1 MKKLIKTT
9 TIIFSIALIGFLVLT
24 SFDNPDEDIIGT
36 WILESDTKSKWVF
49 INDNCYWYYENSL
62 EETFT
67 YTVQDLSDSLNSGLS
82 VSLCGQEVK
91 TGGTEEVID
100 NKAFDFND
108 SGLYDVKAGPST
120 RRIIDFSDVENSISI
135 LPTGQSG
142 NPFSEHYDDQ
152 AEMYSKGDFRK
163 MKMNQEEI
171 METSRLLRVSP
182 KD

>member
-91 TGGTEEVID
+91 TGGTEDYYLKLINLD
-100 NKAFDFND
+100 NEEYCYEILSLNNEILSINYLGQTKIKVFN
-108 SGLYDVKAGPST
+108 K
-120 RRIIDFSDVENSISI
+120 E
-135 LPTGQSG
+135 
-142 NPFSEHYDDQ
+142 
-152 AEMYSKGDFRK
+152 
-163 MKMNQEEI
+163 
-171 METSRLLRVSP
+171 
-182 KD
+182 